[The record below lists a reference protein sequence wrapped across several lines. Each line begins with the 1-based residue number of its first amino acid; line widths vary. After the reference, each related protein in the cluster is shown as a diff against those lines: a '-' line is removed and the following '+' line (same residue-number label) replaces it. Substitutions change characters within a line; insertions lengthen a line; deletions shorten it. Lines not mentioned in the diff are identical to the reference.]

1 MPRNSPPS
9 STTGGRLRLQRFF
22 SSVALYL
29 CLSFALLAILLLVG
43 LFLLL
48 KPYFV
53 QQAIDQNLSQVK
65 IHACFLSQTAN
76 EDAARA
82 YVLASQPRSGIH
94 FLIHADGTY
103 LIHPDQAMEGRN
115 ICLDFSPACM
125 DTFVF
130 SEAGW
135 LIEPDSDTIMVF
147 APVHQRSWF
156 DVITIDRSSLNTGIL
171 ELFKTFAIPAA
182 IGLLVTILAGGLVAW
197 FLVGVPLNQL
207 NAFALSLSPDNL
219 DSEMKH
225 GGMWFEFGS
234 IANGLKRIRHETRS
248 LILRQEQRIG
258 ELNQTIETLQ
268 ASEHRFRLLF
278 DFANDAILLIRAED
292 GSILEVNAKFEEMY
306 GFSRAEIESLKIQN
320 ISQQKSPYNRR
331 NILHW
336 LRRARTQGPQV
347 FEWQTMDKG
356 GRIFWVEFSTRVIEI
371 NGQECLLS
379 AVRDIHE
386 RKRVEQIQVAIYRTF
401 QAAQASQTLFELFS
415 LVHDILRDLLP
426 AENFLV
432 ALYNPAADLVTYPYH
447 FDAHDAWPSVHTPD
461 SGLVTQVIRSG
472 QPLLITREMAGSDE
486 FQPEKGQK
494 AFADWLGAPLQTSRG
509 VLGMVALKNYD
520 LRKRISKRDTETFA
534 LIATQIALAIERKQ
548 AEDALRESEARWRT
562 LMENTPQ
569 LIFTINR
576 NGEILFANRTLH
588 GLEREKMIGQSIF
601 PYIVGVHDTDK
612 RDLLRRVFRE
622 RETISFEISLV
633 SPNQQKLWL
642 SCNISPVIDSGHVDV
657 AIFNATDITDRKTAE
672 DAIQNL
678 NEVLEQRV
686 KERTAALQTAN
697 KELEAFSY
705 SVSHDLRAPL
715 RAINGFGRILWDALN
730 GQAPEETLRYLS
742 IIRQNAEQMGR
753 LIDDL
758 LSFSRLGR
766 LTVSQTL
773 VTPRNL
779 IENALAALESEHA
792 GRNINLKITELPPC
806 HGDPGLL
813 QQVWTNLI
821 ANALKFTRQR
831 NPASIEIGATVSPN
845 EIIYFIKDN
854 GAGFDM
860 RYADKLFG
868 VFQRLH
874 RAEEFEG
881 TGVGLAIVQRI
892 ILKHNGRV
900 WAEGQPNQGATFYF
914 ALPRT
919 QTSQI

>member
-1 MPRNSPPS
+1 M
-9 STTGGRLRLQRFF
+9 QRFF
-22 SSVALYL
+22 SSVVLHL
-29 CLSFALLAILLLVG
+29 CLSFALLNILLLVG

-48 KPYFV
+48 RPYFV

-115 ICLDFSPACM
+115 ICLDFSPACI
-125 DTFVF
+125 DTFFF
-130 SEAGW
+130 SQAGW
-135 LIEPDSDTIMVF
+135 MIEPDSGDIMVF
-147 APVHQRSWF
+147 APVNQQRWF
-156 DVITIDRSSLNTGIL
+156 DVITIDRSKLDTQVL
-171 ELFKTFAIPAA
+171 ELFKAFAIPAG
-182 IGLLVTILAGGLVAW
+182 IGLLVVILAGGLAAW
-197 FLVGVPLNQL
+197 FFVGAPLNQL
-207 NAFALSLSPDNL
+207 SAFAHKLSPDNL
-219 DSEMKH
+219 DSEIKH

-248 LILRQEQRIG
+248 LTLRQEQHIE
-258 ELNQTIETLQ
+258 ELNQTIEALQ

-278 DFANDAILLIRAED
+278 DFANDAILLVRAED

-306 GFSRAEIESLKIQN
+306 GFSRAEIQSLKIQN
-320 ISQQKSPYNRR
+320 ISQQKSPYHQR
-331 NILHW
+331 NLLQW
-336 LRRARTQGPQV
+336 LRRARTKGPQV
-347 FEWQTMDKG
+347 FEWQTIDKG

-386 RKRVEQIQVAIYRTF
+386 RKRVEQIQVAIYRIF

-432 ALYNPAADLVTYPYH
+432 ALYNPAANLVTYPYH
-447 FDAHDAWPSVHTPD
+447 LDAHDAWPSVHTPD

-472 QPLLITREMAGSDE
+472 QPLLITREMAGSDK
-486 FQPEKGQK
+486 FQHQKGQK
-494 AFADWLGAPLQTSRG
+494 VFADWLGAPLQTSRG

-520 LRKRISKRDTETFA
+520 LRKRISKGDTETFA
-534 LIATQIALAIERKQ
+534 LIATQIALAFERKQ

-562 LMENTPQ
+562 LMENTPE

-576 NGEILFANRTLH
+576 RGEILFANRTLH

-601 PYIVGVHDTDK
+601 PYMVGLDDADK
-612 RDLLRRVFRE
+612 RDLLMRVFRE
-622 RETISFEISLV
+622 RETTSFEISLV

-642 SCNISPVIDSGHVDV
+642 SCNISPVIDNGHVDV

-742 IIRQNAEQMGR
+742 IIRQNAEQMGH

-773 VTPRNL
+773 VMPRSL
-779 IENALAALESEHA
+779 IENALAALESEQT
-792 GRNINLKITELPPC
+792 GRNINLKITELPAC
-806 HGDPGLL
+806 HGDPVLL

-821 ANALKFTRQR
+821 ANALKFTRER

-919 QTSQI
+919 